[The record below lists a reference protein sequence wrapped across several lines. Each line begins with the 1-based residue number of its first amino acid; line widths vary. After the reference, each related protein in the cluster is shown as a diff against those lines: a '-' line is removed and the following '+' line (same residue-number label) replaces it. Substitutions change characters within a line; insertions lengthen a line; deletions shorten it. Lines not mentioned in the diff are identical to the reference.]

1 MSQLEIIRNLLLVS
15 LLAMLIYVM
24 YKRLIHLMQ
33 KQHTMAKYPSLD
45 AACTWDGSM
54 VYLGMTIE
62 QKMEIEVVAVCDE
75 SQWSQ
80 SIFSGSVDS
89 GHHNYGLE
97 TVYLPAGKY
106 HFQIT
111 TPHEKA
117 MRYFHVS

>member
-33 KQHTMAKYPSLD
+33 KQNTQAKFPALD
-45 AACTWDGSM
+45 AACTWEGSM
-54 VYLGMTIE
+54 IYLGMTLEKKMSIEIKAIGDE
-62 QKMEIEVVAVCDE
+62 QKWEQE
-75 SQWSQ
+75 
-80 SIFSGSVDS
+80 IFSGEVEV

-97 TVYLPAGKY
+97 TVHLPTGKY
-106 HFQIT
+106 HFQIV

>member
-1 MSQLEIIRNLLLVS
+1 MSQIEILRNLLLIS
-15 LLAMLIYVM
+15 LLTMLIYIM

-33 KQHTMAKYPSLD
+33 RQNTMAKYPSLD

-62 QKMEIEVVAVCDE
+62 RNMEIEVMAVCDD
-75 SQWSQ
+75 SQWCQ
-80 SIFSGSVDS
+80 EIFKGSVNQ

-97 TVYLPAGKY
+97 TVHLPAGKY

-117 MRYFHVS
+117 MRYFHVA